1 MIQTR
6 RIIAVHLEGG
16 ERHEHITKVIWIDPQ
31 ISTIEKIESTKEQ
44 MVAFIDNNPGQT
56 YVYDESTCT
65 KILVGVVHVVPPYI
79 RTYRDKKWQDNLLNL
94 ESY

>member
-16 ERHEHITKVIWIDPQ
+16 EYHKHITKAIWIDPQ

-44 MVAFIDNNPGQT
+44 MVAFIDDNPGQA
-56 YVYDESTCT
+56 YVYDESICT
-65 KILVGVVHVVPPYI
+65 KILVGVVRAVMPYI
-79 RTYRDKKWQDNLLNL
+79 CTYRDKKWQDNLLNL